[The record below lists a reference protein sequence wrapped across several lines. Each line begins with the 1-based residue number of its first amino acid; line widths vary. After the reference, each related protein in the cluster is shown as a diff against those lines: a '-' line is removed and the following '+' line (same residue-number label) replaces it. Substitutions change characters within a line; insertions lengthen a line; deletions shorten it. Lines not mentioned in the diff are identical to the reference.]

1 VTWGFFKDKGKIM
14 TEKDYLHE
22 QLRLLQMSYER
33 AARPIIDKLIHI
45 ENLNP
50 RPIVVSMSDIKLWS
64 TELAI
69 QAKEALAKAQE

>member
-1 VTWGFFKDKGKIM
+1 M